1 MEGDGAK
8 DFTVIVEVKSLGR
21 LTLCD
26 PMDCSL
32 PGFSVHGIFQA
43 RVLEW
48 VAISFSRRSAWP
60 RDQTQVSCTAGRHF
74 TLWATREAPYNYNH
88 QAKNIMITHRSTP
101 TPAKNCRCYCWNYAL
116 LFCLCILKD
125 NLPLLG
131 YIYLR
136 VSCVAGGFFTNWALR
151 KALFSMQSV
160 LFALSSYFRPDTSD
174 NILSTSIPVYSLSPL
189 FSSQSRN
196 P

>member
-60 RDQTQVSCTAGRHF
+60 RDQTQVSRTAGRHF

-88 QAKNIMITHRSTP
+88 QAKNKWSP
-101 TPAKNCRCYCWNYAL
+101 TDPRQ
-116 LFCLCILKD
+116 
-125 NLPLLG
+125 LPLRTAAVTAEIML
-131 YIYLR
+131 
-136 VSCVAGGFFTNWALR
+136 FFSAS
-151 KALFSMQSV
+151 A
-160 LFALSSYFRPDTSD
+160 
-174 NILSTSIPVYSLSPL
+174 SLKTIRL
-189 FSSQSRN
+189 Y
-196 P
+196 